1 MSDSQVYGLTENLSD
16 ASNICNG
23 GTSTITTTKEGIMPV
38 AELDKAAL
46 SAVVNGFTLAII
58 EVCQTLE
65 HQRTLPLTPIAFIG
79 EMELRAKNLPNDPNN
94 KIQKNILMNI
104 ANGLKGE
111 PLAPFQFP

>member
-1 MSDSQVYGLTENLSD
+1 
-16 ASNICNG
+16 
-23 GTSTITTTKEGIMPV
+23 MPV

-65 HQRTLPLTPIAFIG
+65 HQRTLPLPPTAFIA
-79 EMELRAKNLPNDPNN
+79 EMELRAANLPND
-94 KIQKNILMNI
+94 QSGNIKKSILTNI

-111 PLAPFQFP
+111 PLAPFQIP